1 VSRRYGSRRA
11 RSGNLLTWIVLGM
24 IGVGLIACLLGYAVL
39 RRLTTEN
46 PTRDVTLTIAYSP
59 EKEEVFQRL
68 AQAFAETRPRLENGK
83 PVQVVVASV
92 SPDAM
97 IDSAQANAYDAIS
110 PDSSIW
116 LGEIERRSGGAS
128 GVGQS
133 IVGETVRYM
142 VSPVVIAMW
151 DDVAASL
158 GHPARDLGW
167 QDVLQAAADN
177 PEFRWSHPSTSS
189 ASGLLTTLAL
199 FYAGSGTTRG
209 MTEEDATAQATIDY
223 VTRLEQTVKHY
234 GEGELAVM
242 QQIEAQGRAY
252 LDAFVVQEQLV
263 VQYNREHG
271 RQLVAI
277 YPIEGTLWEDH
288 PLVLLEHPERTDEER
303 QAFGLLKDFL
313 LSPDT
318 QRLVL
323 SYGYRPTDLSI
334 RLDGPDSPIT
344 PENGADPAQPY
355 TTLQIPSPS
364 VIDVVRNAWQ
374 YTKRRTNIYLV
385 VDVSGSMAGEKLE
398 DAQAALRIF
407 VDQIQNAEERVGL
420 IAFSSDVEEP
430 VPLTQLGSGREA
442 LHRSIDT
449 LVATGGTALLD
460 GVDLAATKLQD
471 LNDAERI
478 NAIVVM
484 TDGQE
489 NRSRVNLGALTERLR
504 RTQGT
509 DTPIVVFCIAYG
521 RDADMRTLE
530 EISSAAG
537 GFTRHGDLETIRELY
552 RTLSTYF

>member
-1 VSRRYGSRRA
+1 MV
-11 RSGNLLTWIVLGM
+11 
-24 IGVGLIACLLGYAVL
+24 GVGVIACLLGYAAL
-39 RRLTTEN
+39 RRLGTEN

-59 EKEEVFQRL
+59 EKEEVFHRL
-68 AQAFAETRPRLENGK
+68 AQAFNETRPRLENGK
-83 PVQVVVASV
+83 RVQVVVTSQ

-97 IDSAQANAYDAIS
+97 IETAASNAYDAIS

-116 LGEIERRSGGAS
+116 LGELERRSDTAGA
-128 GVGQS
+128 VGQS

-151 DDVAASL
+151 RDVAESL
-158 GHPARDLGW
+158 GYPEKDLGW
-167 QDVLQAAADN
+167 QDVLRAAADN
-177 PEFRWSHPSTSS
+177 PEFSWSHPSTSS

-199 FYAGSGTTRG
+199 FYAGADTTRG

-223 VTRLEQTVKHY
+223 VTRLERTVKHY

-263 VQYNREHG
+263 VQYNRAHEQ
-271 RQLVAI
+271 QLVAI

-303 QAFGLLKDFL
+303 QAFGLLKEFL

-344 PENGADPAQPY
+344 PENGADPSQPY
-355 TTLQIPSPS
+355 TTLQVPSPS

-407 VDQIQNAEERVGL
+407 VEQIQNAEERVGL
-420 IAFSSDVEEP
+420 IAFSSGVDEP
-430 VPLTQLGSGREA
+430 VPLTQLGTGRDA
-442 LHRSIDT
+442 LNRAIDT
-449 LVATGGTALLD
+449 LAATGGTALLD
-460 GVDLAATKLQD
+460 GVDRAATKLQD
-471 LNDAERI
+471 LGDAERI

-489 NRSRVNLGALTERLR
+489 NRSRVSLRALTEQLR

-521 RDADMRTLE
+521 RDADLETLE
-530 EISSAAG
+530 TISSATG
-537 GFTRHGDLETIRELY
+537 GFTRRGDLETIRELY

>member
-1 VSRRYGSRRA
+1 MVGVVLVS
-11 RSGNLLTWIVLGM
+11 
-24 IGVGLIACLLGYAVL
+24 CLLGYAVL
-39 RRLTTEN
+39 RRLRSEN

-68 AQAFAETRPRLENGK
+68 AQSFNETRPRLDNGK
-83 PVQVVVASV
+83 RVQVVIASV

-97 IDSAQANAYDAIS
+97 VDHALSNTYDAIS

-116 LGEIERRSGGAS
+116 LGEIERRADDTGA
-128 GVGQS
+128 VGQS
-133 IVGETVRYM
+133 IVGDTVRYM

-151 DDVAASL
+151 RDVAESL
-158 GHPARDLGW
+158 GYPEKDLGW

-177 PEFRWSHPSTSS
+177 PAFRWSHPSTST

-209 MTEEDATAQATIDY
+209 MTEEDATSQATIDY
-223 VTRLEQTVKHY
+223 VTRLERTVKHY
-234 GEGELAVM
+234 GEGELAVI

-252 LDAFVVQEQLV
+252 LDAFVVQEQLL

-271 RQLVAI
+271 QQLVAI

-288 PLVLLEHPERTDEER
+288 PLALLEHPERTDEER
-303 QAFGLLKDFL
+303 QAFGLLKAFL
-313 LSPDT
+313 LASDT
-318 QRLVL
+318 QQLIL

-344 PENGADPAQPY
+344 SENGADPAQPY
-355 TTLQIPSPS
+355 TTLQVPSPS

-374 YTKRRTNIYLV
+374 YTKRRTNIFLV
-385 VDVSGSMAGEKLE
+385 VDVSGSMAGDKLA

-407 VDQIQNAEERVGL
+407 VEQIQNPEERVGL

-430 VPLTQLGSGREA
+430 VPLTQLGAGRES
-442 LHRSIDT
+442 LNLVIDT

-471 LNDAERI
+471 LGDAERI
-478 NAIVVM
+478 REQIM
-484 TDGQE
+484 RD
-489 NRSRVNLGALTERLR
+489 
-504 RTQGT
+504 
-509 DTPIVVFCIAYG
+509 VFDFMGSAEQYDDI
-521 RDADMRTLE
+521 TLLVLAV
-530 EISSAAG
+530 S
-537 GFTRHGDLETIRELY
+537 
-552 RTLSTYF
+552 